1 MFCVGTDWNPKQT
14 ELKKIITKPDEIENT
29 KKLLHELHSIV
40 HSSEVYENSNSY
52 YDEIIWNINQN
63 NFSVMPISKSVTVA
77 WNLWHIT
84 RIEDITTSIF
94 ILDKPQTFNSEWK
107 KELNSSISDTG
118 NAMTYDEIKEFSERL
133 ELKALLEYRNSVGKR
148 TKELISQIST
158 KDMKRKFTQSQIDR
172 CLLEGC
178 VTNQEDSIWLKDFW
192 GKKTVAGIFLMPVT
206 RHQIVHLND
215 CKKLIEKIIHRV

>member
-1 MFCVGTDWNPKQT
+1 MFSIGTDWNPKQA

-29 KKLLHELHSIV
+29 KRLLYELHSII

-52 YDEIIWNINQN
+52 YEEIIKNINHN
-63 NFSVMPISKSVTVA
+63 NYSVMPTSKSVTIA

-94 ILDKPQTFNSEWK
+94 ILNEPQTFNNESK
-107 KELNSSISDTG
+107 KKLNSSITDTG
-118 NAMTYDEIKEFSERL
+118 NAMTYDEIKEFSAKL
-133 ELKALLEYRNSVGKR
+133 DLKALLEYRNSVGKR
-148 TKELISQIST
+148 TKELICQISA
-158 KDMKRKFTQSQIDR
+158 KDMKRKFTQSQINR
-172 CLLEGC
+172 CLTEGC
-178 VTNQEDSIWLKDFW
+178 VTEQEDSIWLKDFW

-215 CKKLIEKIIHRV
+215 CNNLIRKINT

>member
-1 MFCVGTDWNPKQT
+1 MFSVVTDWNPKQA

-29 KKLLHELHSIV
+29 KRLLYELHSKV

-52 YDEIIWNINQN
+52 YDDIIKNINQN
-63 NFSVMPISKSVTVA
+63 NFSAMPTLKGVTVA

-94 ILDKPQTFNSEWK
+94 ILNEPQTFNNEWK
-107 KELNSSISDTG
+107 EKLKSSITDTG
-118 NAMTYDEIKEFSERL
+118 NAMTYSEIKEFSSML
-133 ELKALLEYRNSVGKR
+133 DLKSLLEYRNSVGKR
-148 TKELISQIST
+148 TKELISQISA

-172 CLLEGC
+172 CLIEGC
-178 VTNQEDSIWLKDFW
+178 VTDQEDSIWLKDFW
-192 GKKTVAGIFLMPVT
+192 GKKIVAGIFLMPVT

-215 CKKLIEKIIHRV
+215 CNKLIDKIK